1 MTPVPPVRGRLRRP
15 LSRRR
20 FFTATAGVAVLAA
33 TTATTAC
40 SRTSGSS
47 ADGTTPGTTGPTGT
61 PDTAAASGQLPDTA
75 PAYPPDPMDRI
86 NALEGAVPT
95 QWGTDI
101 PGITATVDTVP
112 GVRTLAL
119 TFDACGGPGG
129 SDVDHALLDLL
140 REKAVPATLFLN
152 SRWITANPEMAHDL
166 AADPLFRVENH
177 GTRHCPLSVTG
188 RSAYDIPGTTDV
200 HDVYAEVTGN
210 RDLMRT
216 ELATDPGWFR
226 CGTAFYDDVALTAA
240 SYLGVRIAGFTT
252 NLDAGAT
259 FTPDQ
264 VAQQFATAPDG
275 AICIGHTNQP
285 GGGTAAG
292 LRTALEATDLST
304 VRFVQLP

>member
-1 MTPVPPVRGRLRRP
+1 MTPVPAVHGYLRK
-15 LSRRR
+15 SITRRR
-20 FFTATAGVAVLAA
+20 LFTTTAGAAVLAA
-33 TTATTAC
+33 TSAC
-40 SRTSGSS
+40 
-47 ADGTTPGTTGPTGT
+47 GTTTGT
-61 PDTAAASGQLPDTA
+61 PDSTIARTPDATGTAVDSGAAPR
-75 PAYPPDPMDRI
+75 YPPDPMDRI
-86 NALEGAVPT
+86 NALEEAVPT
-95 QWGTDI
+95 RWGTDI
-101 PGITATVDTVP
+101 PGITTTVDTTP
-112 GVRTLAL
+112 GIRTLAL

-129 SDVDHALLDLL
+129 SSVDHALLDLL
-140 REKAVPATLFLN
+140 HEKAVPATLFLN
-152 SRWITANPEMAHDL
+152 SRWIGANPELAHDL
-166 AADPLFRVENH
+166 ATDPLFRAENH

-259 FTPDQ
+259 FAPER
-264 VAQQFATAPDG
+264 VAQQLATAPDG

-285 GGGTAAG
+285 GSGTAEG
-292 LRTALEATDLST
+292 LRVGLEATDPAT
-304 VRFVQLP
+304 VRFVHLP

>member
-1 MTPVPPVRGRLRRP
+1 MTPVPPVCGRLRRP
-15 LSRRR
+15 LTRRR
-20 FFTATAGVAVLAA
+20 FFTATAGAAVLAA
-33 TTATTAC
+33 TAAC
-40 SRTSGSS
+40 SSTSRS
-47 ADGTTPGTTGPTGT
+47 ATGDTTGPAAPTGT
-61 PDTAAASGQLPDTA
+61 PDTAAASDTLRDAA
-75 PAYPPDPMDRI
+75 PTYPPDPMDRI

-140 REKAVPATLFLN
+140 HEKAVPATLFLN
-152 SRWITANPEMAHDL
+152 SRWITANPELAHDL

-292 LRTALEATDLST
+292 LRAALEATDLST
-304 VRFVQLP
+304 VRFVHLP